1 MRFCFVLPVLVLAAV
16 VVECSHTFL
25 GTSVLRQL
33 VFHQDVKYSGN
44 TLSKRIEYL
53 NYTLPATIGYGRTI
67 QGILAYDKTNSASAN
82 VTAGGVGYPYV
93 SLRMKSERRK
103 DIRYDVYIYA

>member
-1 MRFCFVLPVLVLAAV
+1 MRFCKILPLLVLAV
-16 VVECSHTFL
+16 VIVECSHTFM
-25 GTSVLRQL
+25 GTSVFRQL
-33 VFHQDVKYSGN
+33 VFHQEVRYGGN
-44 TLSKRIEYL
+44 RGYETL
-53 NYTLPATIGYGRTI
+53 NYSLPATFGYGRTI